1 MCRVFG
7 FVGEVKKEKRPLVGR
22 ILRGLILAE
31 ESSNPDGT
39 GVVIKTMPKGYNV
52 MVKKGVRGK
61 AFLVRG
67 YADFLYP
74 GNFYMALGHVRKKT
88 TGIVSSR
95 NAHPFGYKI
104 NGRWYYGIHNG
115 KIGNVE
121 ELAKEYGIKPA
132 KVDSET
138 FFRALAKML
147 RDGADVVEAIE
158 ELTYKISDSG
168 EFAFAY
174 MTPKEIFLW
183 RNEGRPLTIF
193 DFRKLGLGRFFAST
207 KSMMEKALKLAVP
220 KASKKFKKV
229 TSFEAVPY
237 RLYRMTLDDN
247 CEVVTV
253 KDLKYK
259 EKPQRIVSTSG
270 RLVSVETFWQRNRSY
285 WRDDRYGVRDMTDE
299 QIETEMF
306 NLEIELD
313 SDFSDPNEYYE
324 LEDYYQALRREKRR
338 REFLKQSNELLPF

>member
-1 MCRVFG
+1 MCRIFG
-7 FVGEVKKEKRPLVGR
+7 FVGNIKKEERPLVGR

-31 ESSNPDGT
+31 ESKNPDGT

-88 TGIVSSR
+88 TGKVSSR

-104 NGRWYYGIHNG
+104 NERWYYGIHNG

-121 ELAKEYGIKPA
+121 ELAREYGIKPA

-138 FFRALAKML
+138 FFRVLAKML

-158 ELTYKISDSG
+158 ELTYFISDKA

-183 RNEGRPLTIF
+183 RNEGRPLAIF
-193 DFRKLGLGRFFAST
+193 DFRSVGLGRFFAST
-207 KSMMEKALKLAVP
+207 RTMMEKALRLAIP

-237 RLYRMTLDDN
+237 RLYRMSLDDN
-247 CEVVTV
+247 YEVVAV
-253 KDLKYK
+253 KDLKYR
-259 EKPQRIVSTSG
+259 EKPKHRV
-270 RLVSVETFWQRNRSY
+270 VETFWQRNRSY

-324 LEDYYQALRREKRR
+324 LEDYYQALHREKRR
-338 REFLKQSNELLPF
+338 RELLKQGNELLPF